1 MGEIIAGIC
10 VLCHRSGH
18 NVTSAI
24 SKALSN
30 LITAHAAKRS
40 GAAERHPGLA
50 RPAPCLVA
58 GAGVCGPDEVRPG
71 IAESVSIRFPA
82 RESAIPGPSRH
93 AESVNQGS
101 AGRRN
106 QLSRITGNRYW
117 RVKQLCLIGIDA
129 GQWRCVARGRR
140 RPSDRRRARSRAA
153 SPHARRGRA
162 AGRDRAVDAGLAGSQ
177 RRTRSPAARP
187 PPDAALPGA
196 HRGQPADRRRV
207 RRSDRRQP
215 RPRQRPGLRGRGVR
229 GVACLAVD
237 AGRFR
242 RGAPSPTAGGRAAL
256 DARRGRGGAGVSV
269 RGPPP
274 LRVPAR

>member
-1 MGEIIAGIC
+1 MGWETPTFWMSQTEASPLLCAATREKSRSRTGSASALNMPAIRSASCAESSAAPRGGQGNSTAVSPMSSVGIVMGEIIAGIC

-50 RPAPCLVA
+50 RPAPCHVA
-58 GAGVCGPDEVRPG
+58 GAGVCGPEEVRPG

-140 RPSDRRRARSRAA
+140 RPPQGRYALSSARYGNA
-153 SPHARRGRA
+153 SC
-162 AGRDRAVDAGLAGSQ
+162 VGS
-177 RRTRSPAARP
+177 
-187 PPDAALPGA
+187 
-196 HRGQPADRRRV
+196 
-207 RRSDRRQP
+207 
-215 RPRQRPGLRGRGVR
+215 LR
-229 GVACLAVD
+229 
-237 AGRFR
+237 
-242 RGAPSPTAGGRAAL
+242 
-256 DARRGRGGAGVSV
+256 
-269 RGPPP
+269 
-274 LRVPAR
+274 